1 MLKLSKMKK
10 KYVLPVWGSWVV
22 KQWGGDT
29 ESHLDRGEM

>member
-10 KYVLPVWGSWVV
+10 KIWGGWVV